1 MKKLEFH
8 EMIFIAL
15 FASLNV
21 GLSLILSPPLKQIFT
36 HIIAGV
42 VFMVPLNFILMWISK
57 RIVPKFGAL
66 TLYLGIYGLLSW
78 ATPLFGATAG
88 YYKIIIGAAL
98 GFAFDAIYLGLEK
111 QKQGIALAVFSIV
124 GAFVWWVITFT
135 IWSAFGFPFVRA
147 FSGLYNSVIPISS
160 IITVPVNN
168 FTVDWFIFTLICGL
182 TSAIPVLIA
191 VVLSEFIARKVMK
204 TALYTKFKNFS
215 FGSAEEKDENDK
227 KSQTNN

>member
-1 MKKLEFH
+1 MKRMEFH

-21 GLSLILSPPLKQIFT
+21 GLSLVLSPPLKQLFT

-57 RIVPKFGAL
+57 RIVPKFGSL

-78 ATPLFGATAG
+78 ATPLFGAVAG
-88 YYKIIIGAAL
+88 YYKIVIGAAL
-98 GFAFDAIYLGLEK
+98 GLAFDAIYMALEK
-111 QKQGIALAVFSIV
+111 QKQGLLIGIFSIG
-124 GAFVWWVITFT
+124 GAFVWWLITFT

-160 IITVPVNN
+160 IITVPVVD
-168 FTVDWFIFTLICGL
+168 FTSDWFIFTIICGL

-191 VVLSEFIARKVMK
+191 VVVSEFIARRIMK
-204 TALYTKFKNFS
+204 TALYTKFTNFS
-215 FGSAEEKDENDK
+215 FGSVDEKNENNK
-227 KSQTNN
+227 N

>member
-1 MKKLEFH
+1 MKRMEFH

-57 RIVPKFGAL
+57 RIVPKFGSL
-66 TLYLGIYGLLSW
+66 TLYLAIYGLLSF
-78 ATPLFGATAG
+78 ATPLFGGVAG

-98 GFAFDAIYLGLEK
+98 GLAFDVIYLVLEN
-111 QKQGIALAVFSIV
+111 QKQGLLIIVFSII
-124 GAFVWWVITFT
+124 GAFVWWLITFT
-135 IWSAFGFPFVRA
+135 IWSAFGFPFVTA
-147 FSGLYNSVIPISS
+147 FSSLYNSMIPISS
-160 IITVPVNN
+160 IITIPVSN
-168 FTVDWFIFTLICGL
+168 FTADWFVFTLICGL

-191 VVLSEFIARKVMK
+191 VILSELIAKKIMNS
-204 TALYTKFKNFS
+204 ALYSKFKNFS
-215 FGSAEEKDENDK
+215 FGSVEEKENP
-227 KSQTNN
+227 